1 MKQVTSTLTYARTM
15 ERRDG
20 KDMEEVHVRINL
32 MRKRELWAKQWCDC
46 LEVNLK
52 LTDGGEEDSTQ
63 LDAEEVVRQ
72 LEELRDIWRQ
82 LEDGLGV

>member
-20 KDMEEVHVRINL
+20 EDMEVQVRINL

-52 LTDGGEEDSTQ
+52 FTDGGEEDSTQ